1 MSKMSWKAAYW
12 PRIIEEEA
20 KRFVPKN
27 QNRQTIYVYDYGGAL
42 GRYYGKHGFTGAVKG
57 NYLYLNNIKI
67 MQHTID
73 NWDEIC
79 ELSMY
84 FSNLRSSMRTLE
96 NRHLLKVIYMDR
108 LEGFNA
114 LVAENDN

>member
-1 MSKMSWKAAYW
+1 MSKLSWKAVYW
-12 PRIIEEEA
+12 PRIVEEDSKKTKE
-20 KRFVPKN
+20 RLSV
-27 QNRQTIYVYDYGGAL
+27 YVYDYGGTL
-42 GRYYGKHGFTGAVKG
+42 GRYYKEHGFSDAVKG
-57 NYLYLNNIKI
+57 NYLYFNNVEI

-79 ELSMY
+79 LLSMY
-84 FSNLRSSMRTLE
+84 FANVKRTMKPLE

>member
-1 MSKMSWKAAYW
+1 MSKLSWKAVYW
-12 PRIIEEEA
+12 PRIIEEDSKQMKE
-20 KRFVPKN
+20 
-27 QNRQTIYVYDYGGAL
+27 RQSVYVYDYGSRL
-42 GRYYGKHGFTGAVKG
+42 ERYYKQYGFADTVKG
-57 NYLYLNNIKI
+57 NYLYINTVEM

-79 ELSMY
+79 LLSSY
-84 FSNLRSSMRTLE
+84 FTSVKRTMKALE
-96 NRHLLKVIYMDR
+96 TKHLLKVIYSDR

>member
-1 MSKMSWKAAYW
+1 MSKLSWKAAYW
-12 PRIIEEEA
+12 PRIIEEDSKQKTE
-20 KRFVPKN
+20 
-27 QNRQTIYVYDYGGAL
+27 RQSVYVYDYGGVL
-42 GRYYGKHGFTGAVKG
+42 GRYYKEHGFADAVKG
-57 NYLYLNNIKI
+57 NYLYFDNVEI

-79 ELSMY
+79 LLSMY
-84 FSNLRSSMRTLE
+84 FANVKRTMKPLE
-96 NRHLLKVIYMDR
+96 SRHLLKVIYMDR

>member
-12 PRIIEEEA
+12 PRIIEEEE
-20 KRFVPKN
+20 KRFVQEK
-27 QNRQTIYVYDYGGAL
+27 QNRQNIYVYDYGGVL
-42 GRYYGKHGFTGAVKG
+42 RRYYEKHGFTDAVKG

-73 NWDEIC
+73 NWNEIC

-84 FSNLRSSMRTLE
+84 FSNVRRSMKPLE

>member
-1 MSKMSWKAAYW
+1 MSKLSWKAGYW
-12 PRIIEEEA
+12 PRIIEEES
-20 KRFVPKN
+20 KRLPKN
-27 QNRQTIYVYDYGGAL
+27 ENRQSVYVYDYGSRL
-42 GRYYGKHGFTGAVKG
+42 GLYYKKHGFADAVKG
-57 NYLYLNNIKI
+57 NYLYINTVVM

-79 ELSMY
+79 LLSMY
-84 FSNLRSSMRTLE
+84 FANVKRTMKPLE

>member
-1 MSKMSWKAAYW
+1 MSKLSWKAVYW
-12 PRIIEEEA
+12 PRIIEEDSKQMKE
-20 KRFVPKN
+20 
-27 QNRQTIYVYDYGGAL
+27 RQSVYVYDYGGRL
-42 GRYYGKHGFTGAVKG
+42 GRYYKEHGFSDAVKG
-57 NYLYLNNIKI
+57 NYLYINTVVM

-79 ELSMY
+79 LLSMY
-84 FSNLRSSMRTLE
+84 FANVKRTMKPLE